1 MDVPLQGNPVK
12 TQHYWQNTPRSLI
25 PEHFSNGLKYPK
37 HTLNNSSSMY
47 HIILNT
53 VEYSCYSWASSQ
65 MQGLRRKV
73 WSL

>member
-1 MDVPLQGNPVK
+1 MNVSLQGNPVK
-12 TQHYWQNTPRSLI
+12 IHLCWQSTPCPPI
-25 PEHFSNGLKYPK
+25 PEHFASGLKYSK
-37 HTLNNSSSMY
+37 HTLNNSSFMY

-53 VEYSCYSWASSQ
+53 VEHSCYSWVSSQ